1 MKKIIS
7 GIQQIGIG
15 NPNLEKSWAW
25 YRKYFGMDIP
35 VLQEAADADL
45 MIDYTRNKVESRH
58 ACIAMNMNGGGGFE
72 IWQYTSR
79 KPQAPEFIPRLGDY
93 GIFITKVKTTDVEAA
108 FQFLKNDGVEMI
120 DDIVSG
126 PDGKPH
132 FFIKDLYGNIFEV
145 EKADE
150 WFSKPKSAKPGGA
163 SGVIIGVSDI
173 DNSLKLYA
181 DVLGFDKVL
190 YDKTGVFKDFGELPG
205 GNEQYRRVLLTHSQP
220 LTGPFS
226 KLLGPM
232 KMELVQAIDSERQ
245 SIFKDRIWGDLG
257 FIHLCF
263 DIRNMDVLKND
274 CEKSGY
280 PFTVDSEKS
289 FDMGQAAG
297 RFSYIEDP
305 DGTLIEFVETH
316 KVPVIKKFRW
326 YFDLDNRD
334 QSKPLATWMLKALRF
349 SRKKD

>member
-1 MKKIIS
+1 
-7 GIQQIGIG
+7 
-15 NPNLEKSWAW
+15 
-25 YRKYFGMDIP
+25 
-35 VLQEAADADL
+35 
-45 MIDYTRNKVESRH
+45 
-58 ACIAMNMNGGGGFE
+58 
-72 IWQYTSR
+72 
-79 KPQAPEFIPRLGDY
+79 
-93 GIFITKVKTTDVEAA
+93 
-108 FQFLKNDGVEMI
+108 
-120 DDIVSG
+120 
-126 PDGKPH
+126 
-132 FFIKDLYGNIFEV
+132 
-145 EKADE
+145 
-150 WFSKPKSAKPGGA
+150 
-163 SGVIIGVSDI
+163 
-173 DNSLKLYA
+173 
-181 DVLGFDKVL
+181 
-190 YDKTGVFKDFGELPG
+190 
-205 GNEQYRRVLLTHSQP
+205 
-220 LTGPFS
+220 
-226 KLLGPM
+226 M